1 MMLLQYR
8 KLLALF
14 CALALL
20 QACTMLPRLEEP
32 GITVNS
38 VKLLEPTGLNQ
49 RFQIGLS
56 LTNPNSVALP
66 IRGMSYTLSLN
77 GYDLIKGVS
86 ANIPRLEAYSETP
99 VVVEGSA
106 DMFEALRL
114 LNALMRDTQPEL
126 QYRLAA
132 KLDVQGWRPD
142 VNVSR
147 SGVVELAR

>member
-8 KLLALF
+8 KLLTLF
-14 CALALL
+14 CAVALL
-20 QACTMLPRLEEP
+20 QACTVLPRLEEP
-32 GITVNS
+32 SIAVNS
-38 VKLLEPTGLNQ
+38 VKLMESTGLNQ

-66 IRGMSYTLSLN
+66 IKGMSYTLSLN

-114 LNALMRDTQPEL
+114 LSALMRESQPEL
-126 QYRLAA
+126 NYRLAA

-142 VNVSR
+142 VTVSR